1 MQPVDFQGAVCLP
14 QAAAGELLQ
23 GVTPR
28 KAWDTG
34 MPPAA
39 IADESSKGG
48 AGASKE
54 MPGALAQGHSFAQG
68 FLSFLQ
74 APGLQPPFAGP
85 MVGLPGQQCLLRPS
99 VPKVPSALQEA
110 MLPLA

>member
-1 MQPVDFQGAVCLP
+1 
-14 QAAAGELLQ
+14 
-23 GVTPR
+23 
-28 KAWDTG
+28 

-85 MVGLPGQQCLLRPS
+85 MVGLPGQQCLLHPS